1 VSTSRWFSVIVLIL
15 ALASCRKSLP
25 NLDGIDKNVWSS
37 DKNGCK
43 GDRLALKAAL
53 KSQVV
58 KLRALTETEIVSLLG
73 SPDATEL
80 STRNQKFFYYSI
92 SPAAICESAKS
103 GSSRLVIRFNAM
115 GLAKNVNVEE

>member
-25 NLDGIDKNVWSS
+25 NLDGIDKNAWRS

-53 KSQVV
+53 KSQAA
-58 KLRALTETEIVSLLG
+58 KLKALTETEIVSLLG
-73 SPDATEL
+73 SPDGTEL
-80 STRNQKFFYYSI
+80 STRNQKFYYYSI
-92 SPAAICESAKS
+92 SPAAGCKGVKS
-103 GSSRLVIRFNAM
+103 DSSRLVIRFNAM
-115 GLAKNVNVEE
+115 GLAKNVNIEE